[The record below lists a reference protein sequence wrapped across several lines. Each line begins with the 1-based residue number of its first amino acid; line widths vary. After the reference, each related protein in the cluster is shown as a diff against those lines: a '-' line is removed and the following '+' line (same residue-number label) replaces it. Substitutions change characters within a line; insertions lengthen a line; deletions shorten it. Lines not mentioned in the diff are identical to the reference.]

1 MSQLKI
7 AEYIIKAG
15 RAAAQTKYG
24 KMAVEKVEKLYNDY
38 IKKLNKGQ
46 EKTKDASQGQAS
58 VKRTNLKRLG
68 QGAVGGAL
76 LNEVFG
82 GRGDGKAEV
91 KERKAS
97 GPKSNIPSIN
107 KDDKPTQSP
116 PKSVAEAKRRGMDY
130 YIGADGKKKKAV
142 YAEEVKPK
150 AKPKPKAPAQKKKSN
165 VLSETDASTAIS
177 YNRGGMGTKKYA
189 NCGASMKPNRMSRS

>member
-15 RAAAQTKYG
+15 RAAANTKYG
-24 KMAVEKVEKLYNDY
+24 KAAVEKVEKLYNDY

-46 EKTKDASQGQAS
+46 NQTKDASQGQAS

-150 AKPKPKAPAQKKKSN
+150 AKPKPKAPAQKKSN
-165 VLSETDASTAIS
+165 VLSETDASTARS
-177 YNRGGMGTKKYA
+177 YNKGGVIKA